1 MLQPGV
7 SGSKKNTRLRIAV
20 YSGIIPATPFIE
32 NLINV
37 LIQNGHHVL
46 LFGRKRGQ
54 YQSACNGRSMYYVP
68 DNRIKVTLF
77 AFFYWLRLAA
87 RRPREIHKVYNA
99 IRQGK
104 GGLPSFFKG
113 SVKIIPVI
121 LSKPDVFHIQWA
133 KALPAWMFLKN
144 FGVKIALSLRGTHIN
159 YSPVTVPGL
168 AEVYRVLFPHVDGFH
183 AVSHTIANVAANYGA
198 KPEKTRIVYSY
209 VKDKLI
215 VRGRQKLNDQACWV
229 AGRPLSVV
237 SIGRHHWI
245 KGYTYAI
252 DAMRILIDRGCE
264 VRYSIVASGDPE
276 ECIFHIHDLGLT
288 RVVTINDA
296 AAHERVVEYIA
307 SADVLLLP
315 SVEEGIANV
324 VLEAMALG
332 TVVVTTDCGG
342 MREVVQDN
350 STGFIVP
357 KRNSLA
363 IADALEKISK
373 LSPPDRRQI
382 AEDAHNTISECHTRS
397 AFESGIEQFYQLVVG
412 GVKEN
417 S

>member
-1 MLQPGV
+1 
-7 SGSKKNTRLRIAV
+7 
-20 YSGIIPATPFIE
+20 
-32 NLINV
+32 
-37 LIQNGHHVL
+37 
-46 LFGRKRGQ
+46 
-54 YQSACNGRSMYYVP
+54 
-68 DNRIKVTLF
+68 
-77 AFFYWLRLAA
+77 
-87 RRPREIHKVYNA
+87 
-99 IRQGK
+99 
-104 GGLPSFFKG
+104 
-113 SVKIIPVI
+113 
-121 LSKPDVFHIQWA
+121 
-133 KALPAWMFLKN
+133 
-144 FGVKIALSLRGTHIN
+144 
-159 YSPVTVPGL
+159 
-168 AEVYRVLFPHVDGFH
+168 
-183 AVSHTIANVAANYGA
+183 
-198 KPEKTRIVYSY
+198 
-209 VKDKLI
+209 
-215 VRGRQKLNDQACWV
+215 
-229 AGRPLSVV
+229 
-237 SIGRHHWI
+237 
-245 KGYTYAI
+245 
-252 DAMRILIDRGCE
+252 
-264 VRYSIVASGDPE
+264 SGDPE